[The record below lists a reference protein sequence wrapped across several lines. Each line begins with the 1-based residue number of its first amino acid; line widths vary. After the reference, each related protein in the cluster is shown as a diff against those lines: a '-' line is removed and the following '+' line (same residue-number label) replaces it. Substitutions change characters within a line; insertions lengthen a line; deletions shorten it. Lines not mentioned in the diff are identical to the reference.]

1 MRETDKQL
9 FDSLRDVLKN
19 KDSMYEIGI
28 FNNWLT
34 KFFDED
40 KLVEF
45 FDEHFND
52 DMIQDNEFL
61 VLVYEE
67 EGIVIE
73 IKRVS
78 DLLKINLY
86 NHDRYNIINLNK

>member
-1 MRETDKQL
+1 MNMREKDKKL
-9 FDSLRDVLKN
+9 FDSLCDVLKN

-40 KLVEF
+40 KFIEF
-45 FDEHFND
+45 FDKNFND

-61 VLVYEE
+61 VLIYEE

-86 NHDRYNIINLNK
+86 NHDRYNKFNN